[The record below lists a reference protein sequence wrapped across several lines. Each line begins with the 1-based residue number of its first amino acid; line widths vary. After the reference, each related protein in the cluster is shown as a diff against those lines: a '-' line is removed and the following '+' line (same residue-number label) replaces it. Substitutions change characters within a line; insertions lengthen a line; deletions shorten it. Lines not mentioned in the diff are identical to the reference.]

1 MLSVIRR
8 CDVDERIKTEMKQ
21 AEDKVKEEFG
31 KVDEAEKEREP
42 EKELEDAAS
51 TNPPLHR

>member
-1 MLSVIRR
+1 M
-8 CDVDERIKTEMKQ
+8 DERIKAEMKQ

-31 KVDEAEKEREP
+31 KVDEATKEREP
-42 EKELEDAAS
+42 EEEPEDAGS